1 MKCSDCGGGECAG
14 GFDQEISA
22 VNGAALSSAKP
33 RCKPLACGF
42 LHLILPSPSFRSA
55 PIFLE
60 FLVVAQARARGSL
73 GRDAKKYGRRGAA
86 TDAITAN

>member
-1 MKCSDCGGGECAG
+1 LPDLRKAPGDGVKSADIDGIGGSRSTNMKCSDCGGGECAG

-42 LHLILPSPSFRSA
+42 LHLILPSPGFDRRRSFWNSW
-55 PIFLE
+55 L
-60 FLVVAQARARGSL
+60 
-73 GRDAKKYGRRGAA
+73 
-86 TDAITAN
+86 